1 MWEEAYHGHR
11 KPLVPIPACGNESL
25 LVMPSDS
32 TQIVL
37 SKGTV
42 SIGELFEQKEVFEEV
57 TEMEADDINWD
68 TIVEV
73 LPSGSGEEYEER
85 IK

>member
-1 MWEEAYHGHR
+1 MA
-11 KPLVPIPACGNESL
+11 IGNPWYPFL
-25 LVMPSDS
+25 LVVMKVCQLSARP
-32 TQIVL
+32 QIVL